1 VYKCVIVAQVNF
13 IIKMMHIGN
22 EITQNAI
29 GRVLGV
35 CANNR
40 IVTKPAFL
48 RISVRKLESI
58 G

>member
-1 VYKCVIVAQVNF
+1 VYKGVILVQVSF
-13 IIKMMHIGN
+13 IITMMHIDKEVTEN
-22 EITQNAI
+22 VS

-40 IVTKPAFL
+40 IVTKQIFL
-48 RISVRKLESI
+48 RISVRKLEST

>member
-1 VYKCVIVAQVNF
+1 MYKRVIVAQVNF
-13 IIKMMHIGN
+13 VTKMMHIGN
-22 EITQNAI
+22 EVTQNAS

-35 CANNR
+35 CANNH